1 MKKNVYALP
10 RKERTNY
17 CVELSPDVQHML
29 RTCATKHQIPQYAL
43 LERFVRYLCSDETVI
58 TTVLNTELQP

>member
-1 MKKNVYALP
+1 MEKKVYRIP

-43 LERFVRYLCSDETVI
+43 LERMVRHFCPNETVI
-58 TTVLNTELQP
+58 TAVLNTELQP